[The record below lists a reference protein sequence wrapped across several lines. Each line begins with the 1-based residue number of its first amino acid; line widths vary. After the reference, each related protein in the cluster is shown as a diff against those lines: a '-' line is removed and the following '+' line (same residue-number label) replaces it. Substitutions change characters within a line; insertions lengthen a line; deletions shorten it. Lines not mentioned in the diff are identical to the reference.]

1 MGALW
6 SSALAAESIVDEVC
20 VEAMAE
26 RDAGN
31 RSAGL
36 GTLLNDLG
44 FEGLGIGTA
53 CWLHKIPA

>member
-1 MGALW
+1 MQVATPCF
-6 SSALAAESIVDEVC
+6 SARASESIVDEVC

-26 RDAGN
+26 CDAGN

-44 FEGLGIGTA
+44 LKGFE
-53 CWLHKIPA
+53 